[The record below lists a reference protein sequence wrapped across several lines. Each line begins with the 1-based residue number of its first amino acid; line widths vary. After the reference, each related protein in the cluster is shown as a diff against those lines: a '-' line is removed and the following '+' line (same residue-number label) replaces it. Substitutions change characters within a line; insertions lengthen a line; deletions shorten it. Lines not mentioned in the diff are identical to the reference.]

1 MLIVVLMM
9 MEVVV
14 VVAALATLLP
24 NDVHSFD
31 DVTALNRFVAAAN
44 LNARIDV
51 NVLIGSY
58 VDVNVERYYCSVK
71 WCCRWMMVV

>member
-1 MLIVVLMM
+1 M
-9 MEVVV
+9 

-31 DVTALNRFVAAAN
+31 DETALNRLELLADAN